1 MKKYRVLFTVLAILI
16 SLLLVCLDIVFGIWL
31 YDFIFSIREVK
42 VLTAD
47 FGVSAIL
54 AIVAAAI
61 AAATAIGTGTASA
74 VQADKAELKA
84 DTQKAKNDSWFNK
97 EYYQDSLNK
106 KENQEMLSELSKVF
120 GNDAKTQGATSNILG
135 ISPDTARQ
143 MNLQGNEAYSSAV
156 GNIKSNEDKFKG
168 SLLDNYNQK
177 DMDYN
182 NAKMATQQQKANAL
196 AGIFTGVASTI
207 GEVAGV
213 VSSSSNTTSSTT
225 TNNTSNEIKQD

>member
-1 MKKYRVLFTVLAILI
+1 MRVHLLIVMGGLAILG
-16 SLLLVCLDIVFGIWL
+16 SLLEAKTCNA
-31 YDFIFSIREVK
+31 
-42 VLTAD
+42 LTAD

-54 AIVAAAI
+54 SIVAAVI

-74 VQADKAELKA
+74 VQADKSELKA

-120 GNDAKTQGATSNILG
+120 GNDTKTQGATSNILG

-143 MNLQGNEAYSSAV
+143 MNLQGSEAYSSAV

-168 SLLDNYNQK
+168 SLLDKYNENDMNYNS
-177 DMDYN
+177 
-182 NAKMATQQQKANAL
+182 AKMAAQQQKANAL
-196 AGIFTGVASTI
+196 AGIFTGVASTV
-207 GEVAGV
+207 GEVASIG
-213 VSSSSNTTSSTT
+213 SSSSNTTSSTI
-225 TNNTSNEIKQD
+225 NNTSNEIKQG

>member
-1 MKKYRVLFTVLAILI
+1 MKKFFIPIVCVIIEVLFGT
-16 SLLLVCLDIVFGIWL
+16 SC
-31 YDFIFSIREVK
+31 S

-54 AIVAAAI
+54 SIVAAAI

-74 VQADKAELKA
+74 VESDKAELKA
-84 DTQKAKNDSWFNK
+84 DTEKAKNDSWFNK

-106 KENQEMLSELSKVF
+106 KENKDILNELSKAF

-156 GNIKSNEDKFKG
+156 GNIKSNENKFKG
-168 SLLDNYNQK
+168 SLLDNYQK
-177 DMDYN
+177 KDEQFT
-182 NAKMATQQQKANAL
+182 ATKMQAQDQKAKAL
-196 AGIFTGVASTI
+196 AGIFTGINTAI
-207 GEVAGV
+207 GEVAGTATDAGSV
-213 VSSSSNTTSSTT
+213 AGNTDVNTTGTT
-225 TNNTSNEIKQD
+225 EG

>member
-1 MKKYRVLFTVLAILI
+1 MRVHLLIVMGVLAILG
-16 SLLLVCLDIVFGIWL
+16 SLLEAKTCNA
-31 YDFIFSIREVK
+31 
-42 VLTAD
+42 LTAD
-47 FGVSAIL
+47 FGVSAIIS
-54 AIVAAAI
+54 IVAAAI

-120 GNDAKTQGATSNILG
+120 GNDTKTQGATSNILG

-143 MNLQGNEAYSSAV
+143 MNLQGSEAYSSAV

-168 SLLDNYNQK
+168 SLLDKYNENDMNYNS
-177 DMDYN
+177 
-182 NAKMATQQQKANAL
+182 AKMAAQQQKANAL
-196 AGIFTGVASTI
+196 AGIFTGVASTV
-207 GEVAGV
+207 GEVASIG
-213 VSSSSNTTSSTT
+213 SSSSNTTSSTT
-225 TNNTSNEIKQD
+225 NNTSNEIKQG